1 MATSSTVRPSSTAL
15 QNLAGTVHT
24 YESFGRAVISQVL
37 AESSD
42 ATHKDGVPAQFTVK
56 AMTSPTHGSGE
67 PYCVT
72 VTVMIGTTAHWIM
85 VCTPIVIA

>member
-56 AMTSPTHGSGE
+56 AMTSPTHGE
-67 PYCVT
+67 VHCVT
-72 VTVMIGTTAHWIM
+72 VFITIGSTTHYM
-85 VCTPIVIA
+85 EVCSSIEV